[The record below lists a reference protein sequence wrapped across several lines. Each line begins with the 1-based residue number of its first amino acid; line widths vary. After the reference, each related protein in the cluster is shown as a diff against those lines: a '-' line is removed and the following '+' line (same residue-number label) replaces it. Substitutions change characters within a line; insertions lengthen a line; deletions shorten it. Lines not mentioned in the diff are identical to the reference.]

1 MSVAFR
7 RESDDEHR
15 EPSYELP
22 IPPGRN
28 LVTAAGREL
37 LAARVAEL
45 EAIAAPEGDDGEAL
59 KARKLLAR
67 DLRYWRQR
75 LATAEVMPLPSGDT
89 VEFGSRVT
97 LRLKGKV
104 RTIVLVGHD
113 EADPAQ
119 GKLAY
124 TAPLA
129 RAVMGAAVG
138 DWVDFGGEEAAVE
151 VLSIGPA

>member
-7 RESDDEHR
+7 RESDEEHL

-28 LVTAAGREL
+28 LVTMAGREL
-37 LAARVAEL
+37 IAARVAEL
-45 EAIAAPEGDDGEAL
+45 EALPPPVDDE
-59 KARKLLAR
+59 KARKALAR

-75 LATAEVMPLPSGDT
+75 LATAEVMDIPSGET
-89 VEFGSRVT
+89 VEFGCRVH
-97 LRLKGKV
+97 LRLAGKARV
-104 RTIVLVGHD
+104 IVLVGHD

-129 RAVMGAAVG
+129 RAVMGAAAG
-138 DWVDFGGEEAAVE
+138 DLVDFGTREGAIEVVSVE
-151 VLSIGPA
+151 PA

>member
-7 RESDDEHR
+7 RESDEEHL

-28 LVTAAGREL
+28 LVTMAGREL
-37 LAARVAEL
+37 IAARVAEL
-45 EAIAAPEGDDGEAL
+45 EALPPPVDDE
-59 KARKLLAR
+59 KARKSLAR

-75 LATAEVMPLPSGDT
+75 LATAEVMDIPSGET
-89 VEFGSRVT
+89 VEFGCRVH
-97 LRLKGKV
+97 LRLKGKE
-104 RTIVLVGHD
+104 RKIVLVGHD

-124 TAPLA
+124 SAPMA
-129 RAVMGAAVG
+129 HAVMGASAGEV
-138 DWVDFGGEEAAVE
+138 VDFNGEEAMIEVLAVE
-151 VLSIGPA
+151 PA

>member
-7 RESDDEHR
+7 RESDEEHL
-15 EPSYELP
+15 EPSYEIP

-28 LVTAAGREL
+28 LVTVAGREL
-37 LAARVAEL
+37 IAARVAEL
-45 EAIAAPEGDDGEAL
+45 EALPPPVDDE
-59 KARKLLAR
+59 KARKALAR

-75 LATAEVMPLPSGDT
+75 LATAELMPVPSGET
-89 VEFGSRVT
+89 VEFGCRVR
-97 LRLKGKV
+97 LRLKGNERV
-104 RTIVLVGHD
+104 ILLVGSD

-129 RAVMGAAVG
+129 RAVMGAAAGEV
-138 DWVDFGGEEAAVE
+138 VDFGTCEGAIE
-151 VLSIGPA
+151 VIAIEPA

>member
-7 RESDDEHR
+7 RESDEEHL
-15 EPSYELP
+15 EPSYAIP

-28 LVTAAGREL
+28 LVTVAGREL
-37 LAARVAEL
+37 IAARVAEL
-45 EAIAAPEGDDGEAL
+45 EALPPPVDDE
-59 KARKLLAR
+59 KARKALAR

-75 LATAEVMPLPSGDT
+75 LATAEVMDIPSGET
-89 VEFGSRVT
+89 VEFGCRVH
-97 LRLKGKV
+97 LRLDGKARV
-104 RTIVLVGHD
+104 IVLVGHD

-129 RAVMGAAVG
+129 RAVMGAAAG
-138 DWVDFGGEEAAVE
+138 DLVDFNGKEAVIEVLAVEAA
-151 VLSIGPA
+151 